1 MTLNVGMAF
10 LAGIVAFLAPCVLP
24 LVPIYL
30 SYLSG
35 VTLSTEVTGDRRTR
49 WFIAGH
55 AVAFVIGFTVVLV
68 LLGTAVGALGSFLR
82 GSTLRTLT
90 AVLLIFFGLVLTGQ
104 LKLTFLEG
112 TYRLPWQGKR
122 EWGLL
127 SSFLVGMTFAA
138 GWTPCA
144 GPVLGAILALSAQSA
159 TAGEGARL
167 LLAFSAGLGLPFIL
181 VAFGLEPFNR
191 FLRRSQRLSAF
202 LPKLAGAFLL
212 LAGVVL
218 LFNGLPWLVQL
229 FETWELG
236 WNLGL

>member
-1 MTLNVGMAF
+1 MDMGLGMAF
-10 LAGIVAFLAPCVLP
+10 LGGLVAFLAPCVLP
-24 LVPIYL
+24 LVPLYL

-35 VTLSTEVTGDRRTR
+35 VTLSSDAQRPRGV
-49 WFIAGH
+49 IISH
-55 AVAFVIGFTVVLV
+55 AVAFVLGFTLVFV
-68 LLGTAVGALGSFLR
+68 LLGTVAGALGSFLR

-90 AVLLIFFGLVLTGQ
+90 ALLLIFFGLVLTGA

-122 EWGLL
+122 EWGVL
-127 SSFLVGMTFAA
+127 SSLLVGMTFAA

-159 TAGEGARL
+159 TASQGAAL
-167 LLAFSAGLGLPFIL
+167 LLAFSAGLGVPFIL
-181 VAFGLEPFNR
+181 VALGIDPVNR
-191 FLRRSQRLSAF
+191 LLRRSQRLTAA
-202 LPKLAGAFLL
+202 LPKIAGVFLL

-218 LFNGLPWLVQL
+218 LLNGLPWLVQH
-229 FETWELG
+229 FELWGLG